1 MIIFWD
7 KAQDRNRK
15 VKKKVCKDLNIG
27 DLNQGNTSLQIKR
40 HKIRKK
46 SVIAFELL
54 KYLLKYLHI
63 IKASLSNIL
72 YKLQV
77 RCPSFIL

>member
-40 HKIRKK
+40 HKIMKK
-46 SVIAFELL
+46 SVTAFEL
-54 KYLLKYLHI
+54 
-63 IKASLSNIL
+63 
-72 YKLQV
+72 
-77 RCPSFIL
+77 